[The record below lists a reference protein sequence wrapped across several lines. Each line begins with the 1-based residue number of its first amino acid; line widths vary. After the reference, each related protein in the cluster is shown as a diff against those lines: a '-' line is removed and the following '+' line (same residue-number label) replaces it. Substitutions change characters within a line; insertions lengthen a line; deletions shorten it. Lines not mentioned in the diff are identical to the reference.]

1 MTTAKVIKT
10 IALEDVT
17 SPRLAQ
23 YAISVKRLHDGY
35 VVEICWGGQRDKKV
49 REAYYRE
56 NLLAALNTFDQL
68 VKVKTA
74 RRPLAERHYRV
85 STASLQQ
92 PSLF

>member
-1 MTTAKVIKT
+1 MTDAKVLRT
-10 IALEDVT
+10 IELEDMT
-17 SPRLAQ
+17 SPRLAH
-23 YAISVKRLHDGY
+23 YAICVKRLCEGY

-56 NLLAALNTFDQL
+56 NLLAALNTFEQL

-74 RRPLAERHYRV
+74 RRPLAGRHYRV